1 MSPLASGSH
10 TRESAVNQDAKPEA
24 AASQRDR
31 AAALTH
37 PRGKQKFRGRD
48 KGQDSLPSGCRQ
60 TVLRNRC
67 FRMSSQ
73 GASRNVSRG
82 QNPNDIKQETRTVC
96 NLKVCTLIDVLTY
109 RGVAETN
116 IYSKEVNAE
125 LAKSMPSTPK

>member
-1 MSPLASGSH
+1 MPLGLRRPWRLEV
-10 TRESAVNQDAKPEA
+10 TLESLLSIRMRSLRQQQAKETC
-24 AASQRDR
+24 

-37 PRGKQKFRGRD
+37 PRGKQKFHGGD

-96 NLKVCTLIDVLTY
+96 NLKVCTLIDILTY
-109 RGVAETN
+109 RGVA
-116 IYSKEVNAE
+116 
-125 LAKSMPSTPK
+125 